1 MKRPLVAILR
11 GVRPEDT
18 ADIVSVLID
27 SGMTAIE
34 IPLNSP
40 EPFRSIETAVK
51 KAPAGILVGPGAVL
65 TLEAVERLHDVGG
78 RLLVTPSVDPEIIAR
93 ARTHGMV
100 TMPGVFTPTEALLAA
115 KAGASSLKFFPA
127 SVLGAAGITA
137 IRAVL
142 PADLMIAAV
151 GGVSD
156 KNFADYTS
164 AGIVAFG
171 LRGSLYKPGLTAAEV
186 AFHAWGVAPEGFK
199 VPEGAI
205 SFVLSYGG
213 RGVDLFFVI
222 SGFIIFYATHR
233 ATL

>member
-1 MKRPLVAILR
+1 MKMRVVPFPPMKRPLVAILR
-11 GVRPEDT
+11 GVRPEET
-18 ADIVSVLID
+18 ADIVSVLVD

-40 EPFRSIETAVK
+40 DPFRSIEIAVK
-51 KAPAGILVGPGAVL
+51 RVPAAILVGAGTVL
-65 TLEAVERLHDVGG
+65 TLDDVARLHDVGG
-78 RLLVTPSVDPEIIAR
+78 RLMVSPNVDPEIIAGAR
-93 ARTHGMV
+93 ARGMV

-127 SVLGAAGITA
+127 SVLGASGITA

-156 KNFADYTS
+156 TNFADYTK

-171 LRGSLYKPGLTAAEV
+171 LGSSLYKPGMTSAQV
-186 AFHAWGVAPEGFK
+186 ADRAK
-199 VPEGAI
+199 VTIDAYDKAI
-205 SFVLSYGG
+205 
-213 RGVDLFFVI
+213 
-222 SGFIIFYATHR
+222 HR
-233 ATL
+233 AA